1 MGQTRTVH
9 VEILAMRGSIE
20 ELLLKLRDQAE
31 ISKDNELLGYDSES
45 VDEKQDKSLII
56 QETLP
61 VSPIIKNISISPT
74 KENSMLTPLKILPT
88 SPHAKS
94 KTARFSVSP
103 DSIFNSIV
111 GSSSTSNDSPKI
123 SQVSLNSVESLQLHC
138 SKNLLNNASDVQELI
153 KRRSLLANL
162 KKLKKRPR
170 TQNFQVDLS
179 YDDMLQNIDRSI
191 QQLQGTQNSMQQ
203 VSYPSIWQ
211 SHNDASSQTG
221 TATDYFTPYRNL
233 SEFQVNSFM
242 HPVSPSISAHQTSN
256 SAEDLQNQ
264 INGNVE
270 NSAELRPQKRVRFE

>member
-1 MGQTRTVH
+1 M
-9 VEILAMRGSIE
+9 
-20 ELLLKLRDQAE
+20 LK
-31 ISKDNELLGYDSES
+31 
-45 VDEKQDKSLII
+45 
-56 QETLP
+56 
-61 VSPIIKNISISPT
+61 
-74 KENSMLTPLKILPT
+74 
-88 SPHAKS
+88 
-94 KTARFSVSP
+94 
-103 DSIFNSIV
+103 
-111 GSSSTSNDSPKI
+111 
-123 SQVSLNSVESLQLHC
+123 
-138 SKNLLNNASDVQELI
+138 NASDVQELI

-211 SHNDASSQTG
+211 SHNDASSQTD